1 MKASRWLFDS
11 LQRLKPRER
20 RVVIGG
26 AIVSAVALVIMGVI
40 VPIADHWTSRENA
53 YAASRAQW
61 VKLSVLAASSDR
73 LQRALDQQRVA
84 LAADENRL
92 VEGTTPAL
100 AASTLQSMLQQYA
113 AQSAIQLQRVD
124 AAGEPKTAKP
134 GLLEIPVQLSGT
146 GSLAGLVD
154 FLSKL
159 ERGDKLLVVDEV
171 AINAG
176 IDNGEASIMD
186 VGGGQTQALQWT
198 LRVHGLYGGEA
209 Q

>member
-11 LQRLKPRER
+11 LRRLKPRER
-20 RVVIGG
+20 RVVMGG
-26 AIVSAVALVIMGVI
+26 AIVSAVALVTMGVI
-40 VPIADHWTSRENA
+40 VPIADHWTARESS

-61 VKLSVLAASSDR
+61 VKLSVLAASKDR
-73 LQRALDQQRVA
+73 LQRALDEQKVS
-84 LAADENRL
+84 LAAQESRL

-113 AQSAIQLQRVD
+113 AQSALQLQRVD

-146 GSLAGLVD
+146 ASVAELVD
-154 FLSKL
+154 FLSRL
-159 ERGDKLLVVDEV
+159 ERGDKLLVIDEL

-176 IDNGEASIMD
+176 IDNAEASSVD
-186 VGGGQTQALQWT
+186 GGGGQSQSLQWT
-198 LRVHGLYGGEA
+198 LRLHGLYGGVA

>member
-20 RVVIGG
+20 RVVVGG
-26 AIVSAVALVIMGVI
+26 AIVSALTLVIMGI
-40 VPIADHWTSRENA
+40 IMPIADHWTARESS

-61 VKLSVLAASSDR
+61 VRLSVLAASTDR
-73 LQRALDQQRVA
+73 LQRALDDQKLT
-84 LAADENRL
+84 LAAEENRL
-92 VEGTTPAL
+92 VAATTPAL

-113 AQSAIQLQRVD
+113 QQSAIQLQRVD
-124 AAGEPKTAKP
+124 AAGEPKAAKP

-146 GSLAGLVD
+146 GSVAGLVD

-159 ERGDKLLVVDEV
+159 ERGDKLLVIDELAV
-171 AINAG
+171 NAG
-176 IDNGEASIMD
+176 IDNPDASIVD
-186 VGGGQTQALQWT
+186 VGGGQSQSLQWT
-198 LRVHGLYGGEA
+198 LRLHGLYGGAA

>member
-20 RVVIGG
+20 RVVVGG
-26 AIVSAVALVIMGVI
+26 AIVSALALVIMGI
-40 VPIADHWTSRENA
+40 IMPIADHWTARESS

-61 VKLSVLAASSDR
+61 VRLSVLAASTDR
-73 LQRALDQQRVA
+73 LQRALDDQKLT
-84 LAADENRL
+84 LAAEENRL
-92 VEGTTPAL
+92 VAATTPAL

-113 AQSAIQLQRVD
+113 QQSAIQLQRVD
-124 AAGEPKTAKP
+124 AAGEPKAAKP

-146 GSLAGLVD
+146 GSVAGLVD

-159 ERGDKLLVVDEV
+159 ERGDKLLVIDELAV
-171 AINAG
+171 NAG
-176 IDNGEASIMD
+176 IDNPDASIVD
-186 VGGGQTQALQWT
+186 VGGGQSQSLQWT
-198 LRVHGLYGGEA
+198 LRLHGLYGGAA

>member
-20 RVVIGG
+20 RVVMGG
-26 AIVSAVALVIMGVI
+26 AIVSALALVTMGVI
-40 VPIADHWTSRENA
+40 VPIADHWTSRESS
-53 YAASRAQW
+53 YAASRSQW
-61 VKLSVLAASSDR
+61 VKLSVLAANTDR
-73 LQRALDQQRVA
+73 LQRALDEQKVS
-84 LAADENRL
+84 LAAQESRL

-113 AQSAIQLQRVD
+113 QASAIQLQRVD
-124 AAGEPKTAKP
+124 AAGEPKAAKP

-146 GSLAGLVD
+146 ASMPALVD
-154 FLSKL
+154 FLSRL
-159 ERGDKLLVVDEV
+159 EHGDKLLVIDEL

-176 IDNGEASIMD
+176 FDNPEAPS
-186 VGGGQTQALQWT
+186 QSLQWS
-198 LRVHGLYGGEA
+198 LRLHGLYGGVA

>member
-20 RVVIGG
+20 RVVVGG
-26 AIVSAVALVIMGVI
+26 AIVSALALVIMGII
-40 VPIADHWTSRENA
+40 VPIADHWTSRESA
-53 YAASRAQW
+53 YAASRSQW
-61 VKLSVLAASSDR
+61 VKLSVLAASTDR
-73 LQRALDQQRVA
+73 LQRALDEQKVS
-84 LAADENRL
+84 LAAQESRL

-113 AQSAIQLQRVD
+113 QASAIQLQRVD
-124 AAGEPKTAKP
+124 AAGEPKAAKP

-146 GSLAGLVD
+146 ASMAGLVD
-154 FLSKL
+154 FLSRL
-159 ERGDKLLVVDEV
+159 ERGDKLLVIDEL

-176 IDNGEASIMD
+176 FDNAEA
-186 VGGGQTQALQWT
+186 TLQWS
-198 LRVHGLYGGEA
+198 LRLHGLYGGVA